1 MTRDGAVIMM
11 TGRRRDGLQ
20 TLGLCAVVIVG
31 VLVMDQALERWDAWE
46 EEGVTARPGA
56 DTGQAGDRAGA
67 SSTMPDVKMTGF
79 QFLHV
84 LPKPE
89 AKPLWVL
96 TADTAALFE
105 QRQEAD
111 LQTIHAAFQP
121 EQESSRVVLSSD
133 RGRFD
138 LKRLN
143 FEVSGQAEPVTM
155 QLAGQYRLTTSRLTW
170 DNGSATLT
178 SDQPVT
184 ISGQGLNVSGV
195 GFDWVQPA
203 GTVLIRH
210 DVTTVITP

>member
-1 MTRDGAVIMM
+1 MV
-11 TGRRRDGLQ
+11 TGHRWDGLQ
-20 TLGLCAVVIVG
+20 TLGLCAVVLMG
-31 VLVMDQALERWDAWE
+31 LLVMDHVLEQLG
-46 EEGVTARPGA
+46 EEGGKEGRLTARPSA
-56 DTGQAGDRAGA
+56 DTRQPGDRARA
-67 SSTMPDVKMTGF
+67 SSMMPDVEMTGF

-96 TADTAALFE
+96 TASTASLFE

-111 LQTIHAAFQP
+111 LQMIRAAFQP

-143 FEVSGQAEPVTM
+143 FEVSGLAEPVTM

-170 DNGSATLT
+170 NNGTATLT

-184 ISGQGLNVSGV
+184 ISGQGLTVSGV

-203 GTVLIRH
+203 GTVSIRH